1 MNANW
6 GGPGEG
12 LSFPG
17 LFQPQQQ
24 QGQPMFSFP
33 QEGPPPLYNS
43 AGQPSWDQQ
52 LHQHANFP
60 SGGEAAFQPQGGG
73 YQPQQSFQHVLPP
86 LQNFAEGRCA
96 SPPPAHR
103 SASLK
108 IWDSGKR
115 QPGN

>member
-6 GGPGEG
+6 GEPGEG

-33 QEGPPPLYNS
+33 QQGAPPLYNS

-52 LHQHANFP
+52 LHQHATFP
-60 SGGEAAFQPQGGG
+60 SGGDAAFQPQGGV
-73 YQPQQSFQHVLPP
+73 YQQQQSFQHVLGDG
-86 LQNFAEGRCA
+86 EGHTRIYDTLDCVFIYI
-96 SPPPAHR
+96 R
-103 SASLK
+103 IYVSA
-108 IWDSGKR
+108 R
-115 QPGN
+115 